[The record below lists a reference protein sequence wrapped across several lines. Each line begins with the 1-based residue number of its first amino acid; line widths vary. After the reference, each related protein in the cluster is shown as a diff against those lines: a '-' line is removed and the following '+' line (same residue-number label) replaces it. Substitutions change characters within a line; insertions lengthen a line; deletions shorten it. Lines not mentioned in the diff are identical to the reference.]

1 MFLPGDMGGSE
12 GKEGMEVVTG
22 LGWAQRHGRNTWRGK
37 ERKEGE
43 REKRE
48 NLAIAELRMR

>member
-22 LGWAQRHGRNTWRGK
+22 LGWAQRHGGNTW
-37 ERKEGE
+37 

-48 NLAIAELRMR
+48 SLAIAELRMR